1 LNNVEEIFGLQ
12 RKSSWALRTAHG
24 ICTLPNGKVDTR
36 DIIRAFEAE
45 RGLCPVVSRAPGGLG
60 YFGRSSCQRCQSC
73 GVSSSVGL
81 EGGGGIWSHRI
92 GDEWG
97 ASEPPS
103 FLAPQLGYAKRA

>member
-1 LNNVEEIFGLQ
+1 MQPPQAAATSPSLHSLAKEYADHQLTLNNVEEIFGLQ

-81 EGGGGIWSHRI
+81 EGGGGI
-92 GDEWG
+92 
-97 ASEPPS
+97 
-103 FLAPQLGYAKRA
+103 